1 MRSASTSAAENFR
14 FVSPTYLSLGV
25 HDCGTECLPVGPA
38 TPSACPDVAHGVDA
52 ASFKRGTGLQR
63 GGVGAIQKR
72 HLLAKVSKR
81 REDLLTTNAPVR
93 SHASHP
99 ACMQCSVPRKI
110 PQQKAHVRAD
120 LSNRCDVCAD
130 STGDARV
137 ARAEHPEQCLVAE
150 RIGDARE
157 RAAISTAW
165 TTFHAEVTCHT
176 EVTWSAVATAAARSP
191 AHQRICHL
199 QLP

>member
-1 MRSASTSAAENFR
+1 MRYRRDIFSRKFPSGERTCSSQTRPFARIASGMHA
-14 FVSPTYLSLGV
+14 V
-25 HDCGTECLPVGPA
+25 CLVRY
-38 TPSACPDVAHGVDA
+38 C
-52 ASFKRGTGLQR
+52 
-63 GGVGAIQKR
+63 
-72 HLLAKVSKR
+72 SK
-81 REDLLTTNAPVR
+81 
-93 SHASHP
+93 S
-99 ACMQCSVPRKI
+99 
-110 PQQKAHVRAD
+110 VRAD
-120 LSNRCDVCAD
+120 LSDRCDVCAD

-165 TTFHAEVTCHT
+165 TTFHAEVMRRCHT
-176 EVTWSAVATAAARSP
+176 EVVTVVTWSAVATAAARSP